1 MYQVEGITVDWLA
14 GNVYWTDSLYN
25 WIAVAPA
32 KGDSQVFHVLIDS
45 ELDHPSGIAIYPQK
59 GLLLWSDRGTLP
71 RIEMSS
77 CAGKGR
83 TTLVQV
89 NITLLNIIRII

>member
-1 MYQVEGITVDWLA
+1 M
-14 GNVYWTDSLYN
+14 
-25 WIAVAPA
+25 APA

-45 ELDHPSGIAIYPQK
+45 ELDIPSGIAIYPQK

-83 TTLVQV
+83 TALVQV
-89 NITLLNIIRII
+89 SEHYLVM